1 MMMVEAMLKVVALT
15 AAKVSWCDDARLVIM
30 EAVFDEDASFCMDAY
45 SVDESLTLITVKMIQ
60 KKPIFKAVNQSFQW

>member
-15 AAKVSWCDDARLVIM
+15 AAKVSWSDARLVLM